1 MKVEQNVKWSETSSS
16 EGIWIVATQCV
27 CQFAPY
33 SEAYTLWPRSETSH
47 DGAVF
52 MANINIEAKN
62 LPDGQTHVTGY

>member
-1 MKVEQNVKWSETSSS
+1 MKGDQTIKFSETSSS
-16 EGIWIVATQCV
+16 GGIGIGATQCD